1 MNRCQSMT
9 TNARADEN
17 GPGRPWQLQM
27 TDVCSGM
34 DSKLRDCG
42 NEAEPKKLTAKKSD
56 IAFIADRWELYKLLA
71 RNRQED
77 EGLVLVVGV
86 HHHDCAVFQIHY
98 LGLVRMSITLIGVVR
113 ALSASHHSL
122 GQSSGYLAF
131 HGGMTGTIVHW
142 VIGSVSQSLTFSAKC
157 HKGGHK
163 NGVERHSRW
172 KDQSKSGVLFLQRL
186 RGVIIISWYCIN
198 ASGWMVWA
206 IPALL

>member
-1 MNRCQSMT
+1 MFAPEWTANCETAGTRL
-9 TNARADEN
+9 N
-17 GPGRPWQLQM
+17 
-27 TDVCSGM
+27 
-34 DSKLRDCG
+34 
-42 NEAEPKKLTAKKSD
+42 PKKLTAKKSN

-86 HHHDCAVFQIHY
+86 HHQDCAVFQIHY

-113 ALSASHHSL
+113 SLSASHHSL

-131 HGGMTGTIVHW
+131 HGGLTGTIVHW
-142 VIGSVSQSLTFSAKC
+142 VIGSVSQSLTFFGQVPQGRAQ
-157 HKGGHK
+157 

-172 KDQSKSGVLFLQRL
+172 KDQSKSGVLFVQRL

-198 ASGWMVWA
+198 ASG
-206 IPALL
+206 